1 MIMMILILLPLAA
14 ACAGYLICRSGGS
27 GRYYYV
33 LLGSTVLEFAA
44 AVFAALG
51 GSAALNIPLTCG
63 LGISLKL
70 DGFFAVY
77 GLILSFMWMMAAA
90 LSRQYFAGQTR
101 LKGNN
106 FAEKYFNVIINAV
119 KHIKDI
125 IIFGP

>member
-1 MIMMILILLPLAA
+1 MIMMILILLPLIA

-51 GSAALNIPLTCG
+51 GSAALNIPLICG

-70 DGFFAVY
+70 DGAGRLPRRLRADPLLHVDDGRRPLQAV
-77 GLILSFMWMMAAA
+77 L
-90 LSRQYFAGQTR
+90 
-101 LKGNN
+101 
-106 FAEKYFNVIINAV
+106 
-119 KHIKDI
+119 
-125 IIFGP
+125 